1 MRRSGKTI
9 ILRLIFC
16 IILMFIFNAC
26 APKLNPDKWIFL
38 GTSNFDERRDTA
50 NIRVGE
56 SEGVFSR
63 LRFEVSNALELN
75 WVFVYFEDGE
85 RWSPNEGVSA
95 DYKPRRGMGRGDQEF
110 DLPDGERVIKRIEFR
125 VTFIGFNTSAG
136 YVKVYGLKEVNS
148 LKETPR
154 RHVLSKPGRPGLRSG
169 EGCCKLPWDSF
180 LFLLRSK
187 PSLTLLDVAIYN
199 S

>member
-1 MRRSGKTI
+1 
-9 ILRLIFC
+9 
-16 IILMFIFNAC
+16 
-26 APKLNPDKWIFL
+26 L
-38 GTSNFDERRDTA
+38 GTGNFDERRDTA
-50 NIRVGE
+50 NIQVGA

-95 DYKPRRGMGRGDQEF
+95 NYKPRRGMGRGDQEF

-125 VTFIGFNTSAG
+125 VTFIGFDTSAG

-148 LKETPR
+148 
-154 RHVLSKPGRPGLRSG
+154 SKDSVATRP
-169 EGCCKLPWDSF
+169 
-180 LFLLRSK
+180 
-187 PSLTLLDVAIYN
+187 
-199 S
+199 